1 MFTETTTKQYKVYQI
16 VLTKEEVDKVNAEG
30 HGSVPKHSA
39 RTDMHFTDNPETIA
53 YDAMSKGFYTHVAN
67 VTASNLENVFEIG
80 NSDFEDNYFDR
91 IKLKKLKPMHSVS
104 IGDVIENPEGVQY
117 VVAEIGFKKLGE

>member
-117 VVAEIGFKKLGE
+117 VVAEIGFKKLGK